1 MAARSCSRKP
11 KHTQLA
17 RYHHYESASAA
28 IRSASYW
35 QRRLL
40 CFVGYRGRFERQGL
54 SGGTKRRLADGLGLE
69 EIPGVGCL
77 DVERNSFRLR
87 AFAEHLGERQKERDH
102 RDQQRD
108 LLVPAL
114 RYRLS
119 AAAMPVLLMFDL
131 MLDFMLD
138 RVHAMTH
145 VALRASSGGRCIEL
159 AGFRKGE

>member
-77 DVERNSFRLR
+77 DVERDAFRLR
-87 AFAEHLGERQKERDH
+87 TLPEHFGEREEKRDH

-108 LLVPAL
+108 LLVPF
-114 RYRLS
+114 S
-119 AAAMPVLLMFDL
+119 TIAAMCVLFVFNAVF
-131 MLDFMLD
+131 DFMLD
-138 RVHAMTH
+138 RVQA
-145 VALRASSGGRCIEL
+145 ARAWPM
-159 AGFRKGE
+159 